1 MEHCKKA
8 ALMKYHIQE
17 GRFDVPDDGRIDRSM
32 NVLAMPDGSGTTLI
46 VSRDA
51 LRTQETLAQ
60 FVTRQMNDLTRQ
72 VSQLKE
78 VSRTD
83 IAVGPAIASLHAIE
97 LVTQFKQNGQALHQ
111 RQAVFLLPQDPGG
124 RSVLILTASSPAP
137 FDAEAIALWRRV
149 LESFQPR
156 A

>member
-1 MEHCKKA
+1 
-8 ALMKYHIQE
+8 MKYHIQE

-51 LRTQETLAQ
+51 LREQESLAQ

-83 IAVGPAIASLHAIE
+83 IAVGPAIASLRAIE
-97 LVTQFKQNGQALHQ
+97 LATQFRQNGQALHQ
-111 RQAVFLLPQDPGG
+111 RQAVFLLPQDPAGKA
-124 RSVLILTASSPAP
+124 VLILTASSPVP
-137 FDAEAIALWRRV
+137 FDADALALWRRT

>member
-1 MEHCKKA
+1 
-8 ALMKYHIQE
+8 MKYHIQE

-51 LRTQETLAQ
+51 LREQESLAQ

-72 VSQLKE
+72 VSQLKK

-83 IAVGPAIASLHAIE
+83 IAVGPAIASLQAIE
-97 LVTQFKQNGQALHQ
+97 LATQVRQNGQALHQ
-111 RQAVFLLPQDPGG
+111 RQAVFVLPQDPAGKA
-124 RSVLILTASSPAP
+124 VLILTASSPVP
-137 FDAEAIALWRRV
+137 FDADALALWRRT

>member
-1 MEHCKKA
+1 
-8 ALMKYHIQE
+8 MKYHIQE
-17 GRFDVPDDGRIDRSM
+17 GQFDVPDDGRIDRSM

-51 LRTQETLAQ
+51 LRAQESLAQ

-83 IAVGPAIASLHAIE
+83 IAVGPAIASLRAIE
-97 LVTQFKQNGQALHQ
+97 LATQFKQNGQALHQ
-111 RQAVFLLPQDPGG
+111 RQAVFLLPQDATGKA
-124 RSVLILTASSPAP
+124 VLILTASSPMP
-137 FDAEAIALWRRV
+137 FDAEALALWRRT

>member
-1 MEHCKKA
+1 
-8 ALMKYHIQE
+8 MKYHIQE

-51 LRTQETLAQ
+51 LREQESLAQ

-83 IAVGPAIASLHAIE
+83 IAVGPAIASLRAVE
-97 LVTQFKQNGQALHQ
+97 LATQFRQNGQALHQ
-111 RQAVFLLPQDPGG
+111 RQAVFVLPQDPAGKA
-124 RSVLILTASSPAP
+124 VLILTASSPVP
-137 FDAEAIALWRRV
+137 FDADALALWRRT

>member
-1 MEHCKKA
+1 
-8 ALMKYHIQE
+8 MKYHIQE

-51 LRTQETLAQ
+51 LRAQESLAQ
-60 FVTRQMNDLTRQ
+60 FVSRQMNDLTRQ

-83 IAVGPAIASLHAIE
+83 IAVGPAIASLRAIE
-97 LVTQFKQNGQALHQ
+97 LVTQFRQNGQALHQ
-111 RQAVFLLPQDPGG
+111 RQAVFLLPQDPAGKA
-124 RSVLILTASSPAP
+124 VLILTASSPVP
-137 FDAEAIALWRRV
+137 FDEDALALWQRT
-149 LESFQPR
+149 LESFQAR

>member
-1 MEHCKKA
+1 
-8 ALMKYHIQE
+8 MKYHIQE
-17 GRFDVPDDGRIDRSM
+17 GQFDIPEDGRIDRSM
-32 NVLAMPDGSGTTLI
+32 NVLAMPDGSGTTLV
-46 VSRDA
+46 VSRDG
-51 LRTQETLAQ
+51 LRAQETLPQ

-97 LVTQFKQNGQALHQ
+97 LATQFKQNGQALHQ
-111 RQAVFLLPQDPGG
+111 RQAVFLLPQDPSG
-124 RSVLILTASSPAP
+124 RSVLILTASSPVP

>member
-1 MEHCKKA
+1 
-8 ALMKYHIQE
+8 MKYHIQE

-51 LRTQETLAQ
+51 LREQESLAQ

-83 IAVGPAIASLHAIE
+83 IAVGPAIASLRAIE
-97 LVTQFKQNGQALHQ
+97 LATQFRQNGQALHQ
-111 RQAVFLLPQDPGG
+111 RQAVFVLPQDPAGKA
-124 RSVLILTASSPAP
+124 VLILTASSPVP
-137 FDAEAIALWRRV
+137 FDADALALWRRT

>member
-1 MEHCKKA
+1 
-8 ALMKYHIQE
+8 MKYHIQE

-51 LRTQETLAQ
+51 LREEENLAQ
-60 FVTRQMNDLTRQ
+60 FVARQMNDLTRQ

-83 IAVGPAIASLHAIE
+83 IAVGPAIASLRAIE
-97 LVTQFKQNGQALHQ
+97 LATQFRQNGQALYQ
-111 RQAVFLLPQDPGG
+111 RQAVFLLPQDPVGKA
-124 RSVLILTASSPAP
+124 VLILTASSPVP
-137 FDAEAIALWRRV
+137 FDADALALWQRT

>member
-1 MEHCKKA
+1 
-8 ALMKYHIQE
+8 MKYHIQE

-51 LRTQETLAQ
+51 LREQESLAQ

-83 IAVGPAIASLHAIE
+83 IAVGPAIASLRAIE
-97 LVTQFKQNGQALHQ
+97 LATQFRQNGQALHQ
-111 RQAVFLLPQDPGG
+111 RQAVFVLPQDPAGKA
-124 RSVLILTASSPAP
+124 VLILTASSPVP
-137 FDAEAIALWRRV
+137 FDAEALALWRRT

>member
-1 MEHCKKA
+1 
-8 ALMKYHIQE
+8 MKYHIQE

-51 LRTQETLAQ
+51 LRAQESLAQ
-60 FVTRQMNDLTRQ
+60 FVSRQMNDLTRQ

-83 IAVGPAIASLHAIE
+83 IAVGPAIASLRAIE
-97 LVTQFKQNGQALHQ
+97 LVTQFRQNGQALHQ
-111 RQAVFLLPQDPGG
+111 RQAVFLLPQDPAVKA
-124 RSVLILTASSPAP
+124 VLILTASSPVP
-137 FDAEAIALWRRV
+137 FDEDALALWRRT
-149 LESFQPR
+149 LESFQAR

>member
-1 MEHCKKA
+1 
-8 ALMKYHIQE
+8 MKYHIQE

-51 LRTQETLAQ
+51 LRAQESLAQ

-83 IAVGPAIASLHAIE
+83 IAVGPAIASLRAIE
-97 LVTQFKQNGQALHQ
+97 LATQFKQNGQALHQ
-111 RQAVFLLPQDPGG
+111 RQAVFLLPQDATGKA
-124 RSVLILTASSPAP
+124 VLILTASSPVP
-137 FDAEAIALWRRV
+137 FDADALALWRRT

-156 A
+156 T

>member
-1 MEHCKKA
+1 
-8 ALMKYHIQE
+8 MKYHIQE

-51 LRTQETLAQ
+51 LREQESLAQ

-83 IAVGPAIASLHAIE
+83 IAVGPAIASLRAIE
-97 LVTQFKQNGQALHQ
+97 LATQFRQNGQALHQ
-111 RQAVFLLPQDPGG
+111 RQAVFLLPQDPAGKA
-124 RSVLILTASSPAP
+124 VLILTASSPVP
-137 FDAEAIALWRRV
+137 FDAEALALWRRT

>member
-1 MEHCKKA
+1 
-8 ALMKYHIQE
+8 MKYHIQE

-32 NVLAMPDGSGTTLI
+32 NVLAMRDGSGTTLI

-51 LRTQETLAQ
+51 LREQESLAQ

-83 IAVGPAIASLHAIE
+83 IAVGPAIASLRAVE
-97 LVTQFKQNGQALHQ
+97 LATQFRQNGQALYQ
-111 RQAVFLLPQDPGG
+111 RQAVFVLPQDPAS
-124 RSVLILTASSPAP
+124 RAVLILTASSPVP
-137 FDAEAIALWRRV
+137 FDADALALWRRT

>member
-1 MEHCKKA
+1 
-8 ALMKYHIQE
+8 MKFHIQE

-51 LRTQETLAQ
+51 LREQESLAQ

-83 IAVGPAIASLHAIE
+83 IAVGPAIASLRAIE
-97 LVTQFKQNGQALHQ
+97 LATQFRQNGQALHQ
-111 RQAVFLLPQDPGG
+111 RQAVFLLPQDPAGKA
-124 RSVLILTASSPAP
+124 VLILTASSPVP
-137 FDAEAIALWRRV
+137 FDADALALWRRT

>member
-1 MEHCKKA
+1 
-8 ALMKYHIQE
+8 MKYHIQE

-51 LRTQETLAQ
+51 LRAQESLAQ
-60 FVTRQMNDLTRQ
+60 FVSRQMNDLTRQ

-83 IAVGPAIASLHAIE
+83 IAVGPAIASLRAIE
-97 LVTQFKQNGQALHQ
+97 LVTQFRQNGQALHQ
-111 RQAVFLLPQDPGG
+111 RQAVFLLPQDPAGKA
-124 RSVLILTASSPAP
+124 VLILTASSPVP
-137 FDAEAIALWRRV
+137 FDEDALALWRRT
-149 LESFQPR
+149 LESFQAR

>member
-1 MEHCKKA
+1 
-8 ALMKYHIQE
+8 MKYHIQE

-51 LRTQETLAQ
+51 LRAQESLAQ

-83 IAVGPAIASLHAIE
+83 IAVGPAIASLRAIE
-97 LVTQFKQNGQALHQ
+97 LATQFRQNGQALHQ
-111 RQAVFLLPQDPGG
+111 RQAVFLLPQDATGKA
-124 RSVLILTASSPAP
+124 VLILTASSPVP
-137 FDAEAIALWRRV
+137 FDADALALWRRT

-156 A
+156 T

>member
-1 MEHCKKA
+1 
-8 ALMKYHIQE
+8 MKYHIQE

-51 LRTQETLAQ
+51 LREQESLAQ
-60 FVTRQMNDLTRQ
+60 FVARQMNDLTRQ

-83 IAVGPAIASLHAIE
+83 IAVGPAIASLRAIE
-97 LVTQFKQNGQALHQ
+97 LATQFRQNGQALYQ
-111 RQAVFLLPQDPGG
+111 RQAVFLLPQDPAGKA
-124 RSVLILTASSPAP
+124 VLILTASSPVP
-137 FDAEAIALWRRV
+137 FDADALALWQRT

>member
-1 MEHCKKA
+1 
-8 ALMKYHIQE
+8 MKYHIQE

-51 LRTQETLAQ
+51 LREQESLAQ
-60 FVTRQMNDLTRQ
+60 FVARQMNDLTRQ

-78 VSRTD
+78 LSRTD
-83 IAVGPAIASLHAIE
+83 IAVGPAIASLRAIE
-97 LVTQFKQNGQALHQ
+97 LATQFRQNGQALYQ
-111 RQAVFLLPQDPGG
+111 RQAVFLLPQDPVGKA
-124 RSVLILTASSPAP
+124 VLILTASSPVP
-137 FDAEAIALWRRV
+137 FDADALALWQRT

>member
-1 MEHCKKA
+1 
-8 ALMKYHIQE
+8 MKYHIQE
-17 GRFDVPDDGRIDRSM
+17 GRFDVPDDGRIDRTM

-46 VSRDA
+46 VSRDT
-51 LRTQETLAQ
+51 LREQESLAQ

-83 IAVGPAIASLHAIE
+83 ISVGPAIASLRAIE
-97 LVTQFKQNGQALHQ
+97 LATQFRQNGQALHQ
-111 RQAVFLLPQDPGG
+111 RQAVFVLPQDPAGKA
-124 RSVLILTASSPAP
+124 VLILTASSPVP
-137 FDAEAIALWRRV
+137 FDAEALALWRRT